1 MTIELHNVSKIYRS
15 RRSGKK
21 TVLHDI
27 NAVFERGYSY
37 GILGLN
43 GAGKSTLL
51 GLICGA
57 ERPTFGKVL
66 SDVTVSWRLG
76 FAGGFNATLT
86 GLENLRFV
94 CRIYDADIEEVSDFV
109 EDFAELGSAIHEP
122 VQTYSSG
129 MRARLAFGL
138 SMAIRFQ
145 VYVIDESLSVG
156 DVTFQE
162 KCQMEFDRRR
172 KESDILITSHSPTT
186 IEQYCDRAGVIH
198 DGRLRMFETL
208 DEATDYYGRVV
219 NAR

>member
-1 MTIELHNVSKIYRS
+1 MTIELRNVTKSYRS
-15 RRSGKK
+15 RRTGRK

-51 GLICGA
+51 RLICQS
-57 ERPTFGKVL
+57 ERPSHGHVL
-66 SDVTVSWRLG
+66 SDVSISWRLG
-76 FAGGFNATLT
+76 FTGSFHNALT
-86 GLENLRFV
+86 GMENLRFV
-94 CRIYDADIEEVSDFV
+94 CRIYNADIDEVADFV
-109 EDFAELGSAIHEP
+109 EDFAEIGSAIHEP
-122 VQTYSSG
+122 VSNYSSG
-129 MRARLAFGL
+129 MRQRLAFGL

-172 KESDILITSHSPTT
+172 KEADILMTSHSPNT
-186 IEQYCDRAGVIH
+186 IQQFCDRAGVI
-198 DGRLRMFETL
+198 DEGRLTMFDTL
-208 DEATDYYGRVV
+208 DEATEFYEQVV

>member
-1 MTIELHNVSKIYRS
+1 MTIELQNVTKVYRS

-21 TVLHDI
+21 AVLENL
-27 NAVFERGYSY
+27 NATFETGYNY

-51 GLICGA
+51 RLICGA
-57 ERPTFGKVL
+57 ERPTFGSVL
-66 SDVTVSWRLG
+66 SDVSISWRLG
-76 FAGGFNATLT
+76 FTSCFNSTLT
-86 GLENLRFV
+86 GMENLRFV
-94 CRIYDADIEEVSDFV
+94 CRIYDADIDEVADFV
-109 EDFAELGSAIHEP
+109 EDFAEIGGAIHDP
-122 VQTYSSG
+122 VRTYSTG

-172 KESDILITSHSPTT
+172 EESDILITSHSPTM
-186 IEQYCDRAGVIH
+186 IQQYCDRGGVIH
-198 DGRLRMFETL
+198 HGTLTMFDNLE
-208 DEATDYYGRVV
+208 DATDFYEQVIS
-219 NAR
+219 AR